1 MAIVGNSQSQEW
13 LIENAIRYTTMPKI
27 YIDKHYFTDKKAKWV
42 SFEDTQ
48 GLKETKKDIYGKC
61 VPCITNLYEQL
72 KKGNIEIDLG
82 PALLCWK
89 VVVVLDS
96 MEECVEL
103 LYELEKVLPAHVK
116 VKGRFGSVDESK
128 TTKVIVFNVSGETQ
142 RKKLYEVLQDCSK
155 RVNPRADVTYHRGCV
170 ELYHELF
177 GDWRIWRDKETI
189 KRSESV
195 PGLIDRIRKVL
206 FWES

>member
-1 MAIVGNSQSQEW
+1 
-13 LIENAIRYTTMPKI
+13 MPKI
-27 YIDKHYFTDKKAKWV
+27 YIDKRYFTDRKAKWV

-72 KKGNIEIDLG
+72 KDNKTEIDLG
-82 PALLCWK
+82 PALKCWK
-89 VVVVLDS
+89 VVVVLRS

-103 LYELEKVLPAHVK
+103 LFELEKDLPDDVK

-128 TTKVIVFNVSGETQ
+128 TTKVIVFNVSGVLQ
-142 RKKLYEVLQDCSK
+142 RKKLYEMLQDCAPQ
-155 RVNPRADVTYHRGCV
+155 VNPGAEITYHRGCV

-177 GDWRIWRDKETI
+177 GDWKAWKKKETI
-189 KRSESV
+189 KKPEAVSA
-195 PGLIDRIRKVL
+195 LIDRIRKVL
-206 FWES
+206 FWDN

>member
-1 MAIVGNSQSQEW
+1 MS
-13 LIENAIRYTTMPKI
+13 KI
-27 YIDKHYFTDKKAKWV
+27 YIDKRYFTDKKAKWV

-61 VPCITNLYEQL
+61 VPCIANLYEQL
-72 KKGNIEIDLG
+72 KEGKTEIDLG
-82 PALLCWK
+82 PALKCWK

-96 MEECVEL
+96 MEECIEV
-103 LYELEKVLPAHVK
+103 LYELEKVLPADLK

-142 RKKLYEVLQDCSK
+142 RKKLYKILQDCSP
-155 RVNPRADVTYHRGCV
+155 RVNSIAEITYHRGCV

-177 GDWRIWRDKETI
+177 GDWRAWCDKETI
-189 KRSESV
+189 KKPEAV
-195 PGLIDRIRKVL
+195 PVLIDRIRKVL
-206 FWES
+206 FWDKKTQ

>member
-1 MAIVGNSQSQEW
+1 VAIAGNSRSQEW

-27 YIDKHYFTDKKAKWV
+27 YIDKRYFTDKKAKWV

-48 GLKETKKDIYGKC
+48 GLKETKDDIYGKC

-72 KKGNIEIDLG
+72 KEEKTEIDLG
-82 PALLCWK
+82 LALKCWK

-96 MEECVEL
+96 MDECIEL
-103 LYELEKVLPAHVK
+103 LYELEKVLPHELK

-128 TTKVIVFNVSGETQ
+128 MTKVIVFNISGEAQ
-142 RKKLYEVLQDCSK
+142 RKRLYKMLQDCSQN
-155 RVNPRADVTYHRGCV
+155 VNPHAEITYHRGCV

-177 GDWRIWRDKETI
+177 GDWRAWRQKETV
-189 KRSESV
+189 KKPEMV
-195 PGLIDRIRKVL
+195 PALINRIRKVL
-206 FWES
+206 FWEH